1 MSPMMLGVG
10 AAKLVFGVLVGA
22 IGVFL
27 GSRVLGRILSLHHT
41 GEAGKEADNAAGI
54 VHASALVSLGLFAA
68 RSVEG
73 AFTALD
79 FLLRQQEGAGAIQL
93 AKFVGYAVGHASA
106 ALLVG
111 AVVLAAGALLFTKL
125 TRNVDEIAE
134 IKKGNIGSALVLGAV
149 MIVMALVTSPGLET
163 LLTGLVPLP
172 ELPSGQLRPPN

>member
-1 MSPMMLGVG
+1 MSPTMLGVG

-22 IGVFL
+22 IGVFAA
-27 GSRVLGRILSLHHT
+27 SRVLGRILSLHQP
-41 GEAGKEADNAAGI
+41 GESDGAADTAAGI
-54 VHASALVSLGLFAA
+54 VHASALVSLGLLAA

-79 FLLRQQEGAGAIQL
+79 FLMRREDAVGVPQL
-93 AKFVGYAVGHASA
+93 ALFAGYAIGHASA

-125 TRNVDEIAE
+125 TRGVDEVAE
-134 IKKGNIGSALVLGAV
+134 IKKGNVGSALVLGAIMV
-149 MIVMALVTSPGLET
+149 VMALVTAPGLET

-172 ELPSGQLRPPN
+172 DLPSNQLRPPS